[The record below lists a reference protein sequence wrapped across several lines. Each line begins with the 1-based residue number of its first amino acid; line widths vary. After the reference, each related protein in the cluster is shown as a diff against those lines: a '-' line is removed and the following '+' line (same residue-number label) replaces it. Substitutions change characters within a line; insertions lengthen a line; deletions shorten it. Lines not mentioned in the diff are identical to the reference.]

1 MNRDTTHR
9 QNESQPHWEAARSR
23 TSSELLAIL
32 APTADEPAA
41 IQRAGIWKTGTLGVP
56 APESAA

>member
-1 MNRDTTHR
+1 MNRNTPH
-9 QNESQPHWEAARSR
+9 SQIEPQPQWETARSR